1 MNKTPEEPED
11 TYGDDDSD
19 GSDEDVHSDDW
30 GDSEEE
36 RGFDDDER
44 D

>member
-1 MNKTPEEPED
+1 MKYDDEPED
-11 TYGDDDSD
+11 TYGDDDSEMDSGPSNDD
-19 GSDEDVHSDDW
+19 GN
-30 GDSEEE
+30 DSQEE